1 VEFNMRSRQPA
12 NVVPLTRTIGWST
25 GSKPKMR
32 RPTPLPA
39 VIPTRSSY
47 LQRLLWLFM
56 PGR

>member
-1 VEFNMRSRQPA
+1 MR
-12 NVVPLTRTIGWST
+12 WSGT
-25 GSKPKMR
+25 SPRMR
-32 RPTPLPA
+32 RPSPLPT